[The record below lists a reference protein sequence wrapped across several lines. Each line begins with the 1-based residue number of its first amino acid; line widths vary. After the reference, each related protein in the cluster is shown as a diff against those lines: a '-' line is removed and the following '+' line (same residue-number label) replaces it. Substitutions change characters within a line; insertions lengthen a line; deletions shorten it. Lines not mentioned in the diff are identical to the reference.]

1 MMNIHSF
8 FSSLLCTLLLVWGSD
23 IEERP
28 AVGERR
34 KCKSL
39 DLGINLNSEKLEVL
53 LPSERVWRRR
63 VRLAFIE

>member
-34 KCKSL
+34 KCKSPV
-39 DLGINLNSEKLEVL
+39 GINLNSEKLEVL